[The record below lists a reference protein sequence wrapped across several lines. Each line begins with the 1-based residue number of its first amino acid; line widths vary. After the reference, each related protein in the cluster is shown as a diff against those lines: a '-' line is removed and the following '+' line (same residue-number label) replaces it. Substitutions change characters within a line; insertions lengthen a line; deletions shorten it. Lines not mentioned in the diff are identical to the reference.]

1 MYEIEICPI
10 CGELM
15 YNGRCEN
22 KDCHYHWYPKDE

>member
-1 MYEIEICPI
+1 MYEITRCPV

-22 KDCHYHWYPKDE
+22 VDCHYHWYPMD